1 MEHYFKAGITT
12 APPLLLLHG
21 TGGDEHSL
29 LKVAEELSPNSTIL
43 SLRGTVSEQGAN
55 RFFKRFAEGQ
65 FDLENLELKT
75 DELLAT
81 VKELSKKYTVPFDQW
96 VLVGYSNGANIAGH
110 ILLERENSFKRGLLF
125 HAMSL
130 GKHDA
135 TFDLS
140 ARSIW
145 LSAGVND
152 PIVPK
157 LASETLMD
165 TFIQRGGKVDIV
177 WTNAGHQLTY
187 TELEQA
193 KEWLTKEFQK
203 DELV

>member
-1 MEHYFKAGITT
+1 MEHYFKAGLKT

-29 LKVAEELSPNSTIL
+29 LKIAEELSPNSTIL

-75 DELLAT
+75 DELLAK
-81 VKELSKKYTVPFDQW
+81 VKELSNKYQISFDQW

-110 ILLERENSFKRGLLF
+110 LLLERENSFKRGVLF

-130 GKHDA
+130 GKHEA

-140 ARSIW
+140 TSSIW
-145 LSAGVND
+145 LSAGIND

-157 LASETLMD
+157 SASETLRD
-165 TFIQRGGKVDIV
+165 SFLQRDGNVDMV

-187 TELEQA
+187 PELEKA
-193 KEWLTKEFQK
+193 KEWFKKEFPK
-203 DELV
+203 DEFV